1 MDLTYFYVVVLFSL
15 VNCQDATEST
25 ALSGVVCSTCTCV
38 DSRVDCAERDI
49 RTAFSVNEWAALE
62 PLSPAEVNLSGNRLT
77 TLSEIA
83 PLPIQNF
90 TASSCG
96 IEVIDHGAFK
106 QLTESL
112 VILNLG
118 YNKLSTSALDF
129 RAFMGRLDNNNEPQ
143 RFSKLRYLSL
153 TNNDIHSI
161 PKDLFMS
168 MQEITHLDLSGN
180 PLAYIDPVTLAAI
193 SDLTKLRNL
202 TLSSCDLETIPEGLF
217 RRLRKLQRLDL
228 SLNRFTTVPT
238 RISEATNLLYLN
250 LDKNPIETINDNTPF
265 ATLTKL
271 RQLEIRRLSKL
282 KTIAASA
289 LGGLE
294 SLVSLDISYNPRLTT
309 VDPKFLAWED
319 LDEVER
325 RPLLKKFFLNNNN
338 ISEISPYYLDRWTLL
353 EQADFSGNPYWCT
366 CETQWM
372 VDVLVPLVRDL
383 PGGSED
389 TAHMTCKG
397 PEPVRG
403 MLYSQLT
410 STNRSLPC
418 FERMEEAPQTDSAI
432 MFGMMI
438 GVFVTFP
445 MVILVVLLWKRGIFS
460 KCRKKT
466 TIDKEYEED
475 MF

>member
-1 MDLTYFYVVVLFSL
+1 MRELNLAYNDFHSLHQDLFEHLPELTSLDLTGNPLTTIDHHLDLSDNQLTMVPQELEETKNLELHMCNMPELKRIGAGALAGLENL
-15 VNCQDATEST
+15 VKLHLSYNPKLEDIDAK
-25 ALSGVVCSTCTCV
+25 ALARPDDIGETYDWPMIKELYIISNNLSEIDRRLVSRWDLVEKLDVSNNPFLCDCSTQWMV
-38 DSRVDCAERDI
+38 DVLVPIVENKGA
-49 RTAFSVNEWAALE
+49 NEGPPGCSNHAVPGAALETRLLRLARAPGAPLE

-112 VILNLG
+112 
-118 YNKLSTSALDF
+118 
-129 RAFMGRLDNNNEPQ
+129 
-143 RFSKLRYLSL
+143 
-153 TNNDIHSI
+153 
-161 PKDLFMS
+161 
-168 MQEITHLDLSGN
+168 
-180 PLAYIDPVTLAAI
+180 
-193 SDLTKLRNL
+193 NL

-228 SLNRFTTVPT
+228 SLNRFTT
-238 RISEATNLLYLN
+238 
-250 LDKNPIETINDNTPF
+250 
-265 ATLTKL
+265 
-271 RQLEIRRLSKL
+271 
-282 KTIAASA
+282 
-289 LGGLE
+289 
-294 SLVSLDISYNPRLTT
+294 
-309 VDPKFLAWED
+309 
-319 LDEVER
+319 
-325 RPLLKKFFLNNNN
+325 
-338 ISEISPYYLDRWTLL
+338 ISPYYLDRWTLL